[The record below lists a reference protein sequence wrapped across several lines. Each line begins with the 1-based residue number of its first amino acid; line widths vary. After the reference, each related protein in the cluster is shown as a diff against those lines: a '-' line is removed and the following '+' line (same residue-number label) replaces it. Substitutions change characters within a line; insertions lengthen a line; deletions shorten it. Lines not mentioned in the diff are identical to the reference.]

1 MGVAVPED
9 SGKEPM
15 FPAQLDKFTE
25 AELRTGFRH
34 QGDELLH
41 VGGVPVATGH
51 AHRLVHCRA
60 AARSRS
66 SLLDFDERSDWH

>member
-1 MGVAVPED
+1 MGVAVPEE

-60 AARSRS
+60 AARS
-66 SLLDFDERSDWH
+66 